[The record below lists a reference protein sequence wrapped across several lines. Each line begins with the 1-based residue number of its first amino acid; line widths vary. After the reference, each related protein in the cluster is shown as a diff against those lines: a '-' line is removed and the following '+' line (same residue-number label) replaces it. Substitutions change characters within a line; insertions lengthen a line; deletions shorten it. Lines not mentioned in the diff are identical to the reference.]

1 MKAEKVRIY
10 HDEEFREIEVD
21 YSVKLRYAISNF
33 GRMVS
38 FTNEIKNGR
47 LLKGT
52 TADGYRV
59 FRFKI
64 YRDGKILNSHLFI
77 YKLVAQYFIPKNS
90 DDQIYVLHL
99 DHHRNNDAARNLK
112 WATIDERLEH
122 IRKSP
127 HVIEAQKQFVERN
140 RSTGRAKLT
149 STKVMLIKK
158 LLANPNRKTR
168 IKMIAR
174 QFGVNEMQ
182 IFRIQSGENWGHVKI

>member
-1 MKAEKVRIY
+1 MKAERVRIY
-10 HDEEFREIEVD
+10 HNEEFREIEMD

-38 FTNEIKNGR
+38 FTDEIKNGR

-52 TADGYRV
+52 IADGFKV

-64 YRDGKILNSHLFI
+64 YRDGKMLNSHLFI
-77 YKLVAQYFIPKNS
+77 FRLVAQYFIPKNS
-90 DDQIYVLHL
+90 DDQIHVIHL
-99 DHHRNNDAARNLK
+99 DYCRNNDVARNLK

-140 RSTGRAKLT
+140 RSAINNKLT
-149 STKVMLIKK
+149 STRVMMIKK

-168 IKMIAR
+168 IKMIAK
-174 QFGVNEMQ
+174 QFGVSEMQ